1 MDADTKPAQR
11 SPANGPELR
20 IKRKSIVKEST
31 PSLPSLSTSPPIEP
45 DTSDTGSL
53 NSSVIQSRGSFPIK
67 KFAIPTRT
75 DSLSSGFPFHQ
86 RLYDL
91 RVSHDEWHLFTNEI
105 VEAAKLTSSENS
117 AAIAAGVSTGL
128 LSTGLLVFF
137 GPVAGYYTGR
147 SIHRKAVLKKVKGG
161 LMHEGPLRAVLRRW
175 NDEIFQAKGFQA
187 WLEMPIVKG
196 EVNGDDEPLGPD
208 GKPQKKT
215 RKERKEKEKEQRRY
229 RIIVLLDTLPMG
241 TLTSQIAGQSTWEL
255 SSTPIEAPQYLHGVV
270 AEVDSREQKKPGA
283 AELSG

>member
-1 MDADTKPAQR
+1 MAK
-11 SPANGPELR
+11 
-20 IKRKSIVKEST
+20 
-31 PSLPSLSTSPPIEP
+31 P
-45 DTSDTGSL
+45 DTSDAGSI
-53 NSSVIQSRGSFPIK
+53 NPSIIHSQGSFPVE
-67 KFAIPTRT
+67 KFAIPTKT

-105 VEAAKLTSSENS
+105 VEAAKLTTSENS

-147 SIHRKAVLKKVKGG
+147 SVHRKAVLKKVKGA
-161 LMHEGPLRAVLRRW
+161 LMHEGPIRGVLRRW
-175 NDEIFQAKGFQA
+175 NDEIFHEKGIQA

-196 EVNGDDEPLGPD
+196 EVNGNDQLLGPD
-208 GKPQKKT
+208 GNPQKRT
-215 RKERKEKEKEQRRY
+215 RKERKEKEKEERRY
-229 RIIVLLDTLPMG
+229 RIIIVPNTLPMS
-241 TLTSQIAGQSTWEL
+241 TSMSQFSGQSTWEL
-255 SSTPIEAPQYLHGVV
+255 SSTPVEAPQYLHGVV
-270 AEVDSREQKKPGA
+270 AEADSSEQKHPGV